1 MIKKVVI
8 VAFITFLSANAMA
21 QNKIVT
27 TQPNLNPKPT
37 FFGGGMILG
46 GGSGSFQIGLN
57 PELVKS
63 YNQYIDMGVAL
74 NFYYA
79 SFKTNALMSG
89 YSYKNNN
96 TQLGIGGF
104 MRVWPID
111 QFFLQIQ
118 PEYNWT
124 FTRARDFT
132 EGTSGRSSV
141 SAPSVLA
148 GIGYGKRNEDGFSYF
163 SVMFDLVNSKQS
175 PYRMGQLTAQPII
188 RAGFGIPI
196 QLLKP
201 KSKRP

>member
-1 MIKKVVI
+1 MIKKQLALCLMI
-8 VAFITFLSANAMA
+8 LLYASANA
-21 QNKIVT
+21 QNTTVT
-27 TQPNLNPKPT
+27 TLANLNPQPV
-37 FFGGGMILG
+37 FFGGGIILG
-46 GGSGSFQIGLN
+46 GGSGSFQAGLN

-63 YNQYIDMGVAL
+63 YNKYIDLGLAL
-74 NFYYA
+74 NLYYA
-79 SFKTNALMSG
+79 TYRSNAAITG
-89 YSYKNNN
+89 ESYKSNNS
-96 TQLGIGGF
+96 QIGLGGF
-104 MRVWPID
+104 MRVWPIE

-124 FTRARDFT
+124 FTNARNFT
-132 EGTSGRSSV
+132 QGTAGSSSV